1 MRGREAA
8 APTTLERKF
17 RTTHTFSI
25 IPRLFL
31 KRAPWRAGNR
41 PTIDSL
47 AFDKH
52 RFITRAVFFSN
63 ARQVARVGAM
73 PGVTRQVSAFRI
85 ASNPPL
91 YLVDTPGVM
100 VPRVGKATQGLYLA
114 LTRAVPDASVPPDIL
129 VGFMLHVVRSRML
142 FGSRKSSLPSRSPP
156 PPSPTESSAET
167 PADGSTG
174 IVARQGRP
182 KAVEAWLVKAGMIS
196 TRPPPPSEGN
206 YALQEKKCEG
216 WAGRQR
222 EEDDME
228 ELLEAV
234 ERESGAEGKP
244 EPEMRRICCRFV
256 LDAFR
261 DGHFGR
267 ITLDDVP
274 RVRRKDT
281 DMRDARAGAGAG
293 VETGWARGLVSGGR
307 DRERHRRGKRADS
320 SGQQRQEGG
329 RVAEPGREVAEVL
342 SRDWSNPS
350 SWEPADS
357 K

>member
-1 MRGREAA
+1 
-8 APTTLERKF
+8 
-17 RTTHTFSI
+17 
-25 IPRLFL
+25 
-31 KRAPWRAGNR
+31 
-41 PTIDSL
+41 
-47 AFDKH
+47 
-52 RFITRAVFFSN
+52 
-63 ARQVARVGAM
+63 M

-91 YLVDTPGVM
+91 FLVDTPGVM
-100 VPRVGKATQGLYLA
+100 VPRVEEVTQGLYLA

-129 VGFMLHVVRSRML
+129 VGFMLRGVRSRML
-142 FGSRKSSLPSRSPP
+142 FGSRKTSLASRSLPP
-156 PPSPTESSAET
+156 PPPPPPPTGSSAVT
-167 PADGSTG
+167 AADGSTG

-182 KAVEAWLVKAGMIS
+182 KAVEAWLVKAGVIS
-196 TRPPPPSEGN
+196 TRPPLPSAVDDALEEIKREGRS
-206 YALQEKKCEG
+206 
-216 WAGRQR
+216 GRQR

-267 ITLDDVP
+267 ITLDSVP

-281 DMRDARAGAGAG
+281 EMPDARAGGGA
-293 VETGWARGLVSGGR
+293 ETGWARGLVSGGR
-307 DRERHRRGKRADS
+307 DREGHGRVRRANSG
-320 SGQQRQEGG
+320 GQQRKEGS
-329 RVAEPGREVAEVL
+329 REAEPGRELAEVL

-350 SWEPADS
+350 SWEPAGR